1 MRKKA
6 RLKQLTLGI
15 AAALLAGSWQAP
27 AWAAE
32 EGPITENKTLTEDT
46 TVKVVEKGEE
56 IPKAP
61 AGVYANQPLTLDMA
75 GHDLN
80 LHLDLKDLKGRKAP
94 STRGSGIF
102 IQSKSSLTIHSDK
115 ANPHAENRLI
125 TINAR
130 GGWLDAGSTGGATSG
145 IYFKDWARG
154 PMNAEIQADVTV
166 EQLWSGREPARGI
179 WAPGQATLDLKGKFT
194 IKPDGIYHYYTEA
207 PNGSNKKAPGA
218 YGIHVEGKNNNI
230 KIRSVDITATR
241 IQRGIQFG
249 GDFDAATKSTVRIGG
264 GTFKVKENAA
274 RDHRLMYLKGTSK
287 SENTNRIY
295 FNTNEDGT
303 DAGTQTTDLEGFID
317 VEKNGEVYLGLSDAL
332 SKWLGGTKHDAQ
344 GKTTLFLKNGATWD
358 TTNSGRGTRL
368 ARLSSVDGTA
378 GHIFQNDTGKLTI
391 DDYAGRQNIYYSHAG
406 GDGTDT
412 SHYKA
417 GDTHIVKAAAN
428 SFVTMVTDRASTTT
442 TDEKIHQT
450 LNALA
455 GKLYYDEAK
464 SGQKNL
470 KGKAVLAEEL
480 TASSAA
486 LSLHSEEIAFD
497 AGSGKGSTTASIV
510 RDRQIAEAG
519 WPSMD
524 ITDQWD
530 AEGYRHDEG
539 KNYTFDKDVVI
550 RTKASGR
557 DDKVIPAQRYYK
569 GGIIVDEEDEKRLV
583 TINMNGH
590 RLTLNSTADMP
601 ELKQKHACGIISTGT
616 KLEIQNAGGID
627 INITGNGTSR
637 HGIYAFT
644 TSRKDGG
651 VTIKNDDAPEH
662 AVKIRNTASGEKGD
676 AVVANATSL
685 KKTVVD
691 IQGLVDIEQD
701 KENLLYVTNA
711 GEIHIGGGRIVAGAG
726 ARAAKLTGNGKV
738 FINTHS
744 GGSGVQAISK
754 KRDVQIEG
762 NVVLDGNNVTFGAA
776 LATKNSYFK
785 GKIGRGSG
793 SGNTALQ
800 LANGARWDNQS
811 VGLDG
816 NRINTS
822 YLSHLKSD
830 DGAIYQNDAKDI
842 RIDKFEGKAKLFY
855 AHENDGTDAA
865 HYKAGNTHIK
875 SAEPNAEIT
884 VATDSKNVKMTDEQ
898 ELYKTLNALAGK
910 LYYDSAAT
918 ESNLKGKAMIAEGLT
933 SSAASQ
939 KLEDIIFKKDAGGQG
954 SVKAPVVVEKNQIAE
969 IGAASTALTN
979 AWKASGERDA
989 TGKYTFNK
997 ALTLN
1002 TKANGSG
1009 LLSMG
1014 NHIGSVLMNSEGAPS
1029 GSKINMQ
1036 TFKLTL
1042 HTENNTDAAKRA
1054 VGIGVVGTD
1063 LAVEEAGAVD
1073 ISIRGDKDSASGIYA
1088 AATAEKNAAVRI
1100 RNGNAK
1106 EYAVK
1111 IRNESSGAKKAAIT
1125 AKGEAAKEA
1134 LVEVTGLVDIEQDKD
1149 NLLYAADGGVIRIG
1163 GGSMKAAGDA
1173 KAVHIKNNGKTLI
1186 NATEEGDSVEAAST
1200 ERDAKI
1206 EGNVLLE
1213 GNDGVFGAALA
1224 TKDSYIKGKIGGT
1237 GSGSTRLLL
1246 AKGAY
1251 WDNKSVGS
1259 GGDTI
1264 GKSHLT
1270 HLKSD
1275 GGSIYQ
1281 NDAKDIT
1288 IDKFAGKATLFY
1300 HHTNDGT
1307 AGSHYTAGD
1316 THIKSAA
1323 PDAEITVA
1331 TDQTNVDLTDDAKV
1345 YKTLDALAG
1354 KLYYDGYVNNERTLK
1369 GKAMIAEG
1377 LTASSASKKIEKI
1390 TFKENGQGSVKEEI
1404 GPGRQIAE
1412 GAWTGAE
1419 LEQRYW
1425 KKQGVRSG
1433 STYTL
1438 NKDVTLAVKRTDNPV
1453 KALNDA
1459 DRYDFGG
1466 ILWGKGRRGSIE
1478 MKGHALNIDVGSGN
1492 LRTQAGKLRGDE
1504 STGILVSGGTLEL
1517 KSLGKTSIKAQNN
1530 GIHLLGDADKGNAEL
1545 FVHNGAAADPAVT
1558 IRSEDKGIYLES
1570 TTGAANLDIK
1580 GKVDIEAP
1588 QGVVVDRGKL
1598 TIGGGRIV
1606 SKGEAALYVN
1616 SISTAKINAK
1626 TDSEGNIVPVDES
1639 RDVQIEG
1646 DIRVKDSSASAYLGL
1661 TTKNSFLKGL
1671 FTTDMYTWPL
1681 HQWEWAS
1688 GKGYL
1693 VLKNGATWEHI
1704 KVGTGMDKN
1713 GKAELGDSRVNR
1725 LNADGG
1731 IIRQKDKRN
1740 ILIDDFRGKMQ
1751 VMYEH
1756 ENDGSRATD
1765 YKAGDV
1771 KIAAAKQGSEVTM
1784 VTDSN
1789 GIKLND
1795 EAQVRSVLDAL
1806 AGKLYYTGVTAH
1818 PTNLKGTAMI
1828 AEGFVT
1834 SSVSK
1839 KVADIAFRS
1848 TGQGYTENILENGN
1862 YKSFH
1867 GVNTGIDRNDHKAL
1881 TFDNFSGS
1889 ARLYYKHVNDGTR
1902 TEDYGSDPTYV
1913 DPSKRY
1919 HDTHIKHA
1927 AENSSVT
1934 MVTDSN
1940 GVELGN
1946 ENAVRKTLNALAGKL
1961 YYDGYAKGERNLKG
1975 TAMIAEGL
1983 TGSAISQQLDLD
1995 YRESDG
2001 RAHVKSN
2008 ATSSTASGTIQKQIA
2023 EGNYDDVEPVQEFW
2037 KKKGVYDGNGNYTF
2051 HHDIKLEVKAAD
2063 KPVISVK
2070 DNKFGTI
2077 YWNGDVKGSIDMTGH
2092 RLDIKAGPGGHGLFP
2107 NQGPQSGWE
2116 RTPNAITVYSG
2127 TLTIKNV
2134 KGMNIESDPKG
2145 SLYGRGIFVMGY
2157 PGGAGHNSGH
2167 GHAKLV
2173 IENDDKPENAVKIR
2187 VKDTGEDFGAIE
2199 ARKNMGSAEVDI
2211 KGLVDIDSKMW
2222 RAVESHGA
2230 RVSIGGGTI
2239 KGSDVASIAA
2249 YDNGTVFVNAQL
2261 NNKGH
2266 VVATSKTRPV
2276 KITGDISS
2284 ESNGHVVLGLNNK
2297 ESFFKGLVST
2307 DIWGVDKAT
2316 QKPYSYIP
2324 GSVSM
2329 LLANGATWE
2338 HKQVGTGYYTSSSKD
2353 KGAKARG
2360 KGNSMDSH
2368 VTRLQADKG
2377 VLKQNDPHKITI
2389 DNYSGNMQLVYQHE
2403 GDGTKAENYKAGDVH
2418 IKKAEKDSA
2427 VTMVT
2432 DGNGLS
2438 LTDETQVY
2446 KTLNALAGKLYY
2458 DGYKTGERN
2467 LKGAATISEG
2477 LTESSKTLKK
2487 ANMDWSETSGQGS
2500 VKAPQKPGTD
2510 PQKPGTDPQKPGTD
2524 PQKPGTDPQ
2533 KPGTDPQKPGT
2544 DPQKPGTDPQKP
2556 GKDPQKPG
2564 TDPQKPGKDPQKP
2577 GKDPQKP
2584 GTNPQK
2590 PKIEYGDYETKLMSG
2605 VKSAMTAST
2614 MAWRAEA
2621 NDLMKR
2627 MGDLRLSPEDEGVWA
2642 RVYRGKS
2649 SSNKDKT
2656 NFEMNYT
2663 TIQVGYDKKV
2673 GDDWRV
2679 GVAGSYMK
2687 GSSSY
2692 ASGSGENKEGNL
2704 GVYGTW
2710 TGKSGEYV
2718 DLIAKIGR
2726 LANEYTVY
2734 NDFGHYVKGD
2744 FHTWGGSLSAEY
2756 GRRISLKGGS
2766 FVEPQIELIYS
2777 HLNGVNYTGDTDY
2790 VGRKMHVRQGAMNS
2804 FVSRLGVGF
2813 GQETERGTWFLKA
2826 SLYHEFAG
2834 DISTEYTDGFTPKS
2848 TTQRGKDTWVGI
2860 QLGGTT
2866 RLNDR
2871 TSLYGTF
2878 EKTFGGDIKTDWRID
2893 AGLRWSF

>member
-46 TVKVVEKGEE
+46 TVKVVEAGTER
-56 IPKAP
+56 PKAP
-61 AGVYANQPLTLDMA
+61 AGVYATQPLALDMA
-75 GHDLN
+75 GHDLK
-80 LHLDLKDLKGRKAP
+80 LHLDLKGLKGSKAP

-102 IQSKSSLTIHSDK
+102 IQSGSSLTIHSDK
-115 ANPHAENRLI
+115 ANSHAANRLI
-125 TINAR
+125 TINAH
-130 GGWLDAGSTGGATSG
+130 GGWMDAGSTGGATSG

-207 PNGSNKKAPGA
+207 PNSSNKKAPGA

-287 SENTNRIY
+287 SENTNRVY

-368 ARLSSVDGTA
+368 ARLSSADGTA

-391 DDYAGRQNIYYSHAG
+391 DDYAGRQNIYYSHAD
-406 GDGTDT
+406 GDGTDS

-428 SFVTMVTDRASTTT
+428 SFVTMVTDRAATTT

-470 KGKAVLAEEL
+470 KGKAVLAEGL

-510 RDRQIAEAG
+510 RDRQIAEVG
-519 WPSMD
+519 FDSMD
-524 ITDQWD
+524 HSEAWENEHCYDG
-530 AEGYRHDEG
+530 AGH
-539 KNYTFDKDVVI
+539 YTFNKDLVI

-557 DDKVIPAQRYYK
+557 DDKVIPAQRFYK
-569 GGIIVDEEDEKRLV
+569 GGIIVDEEDEKKLV

-616 KLEIQNAGGID
+616 KLDIENAGGID

-691 IQGLVDIEQD
+691 IKGLVDIEQD
-701 KENLLYVTNA
+701 AENLLYVTNA
-711 GEIHIGGGRIVAGAG
+711 GEIHIGGGRIVAGAN
-726 ARAAKLTGNGKV
+726 ARAAKLTRNGKI
-738 FINTHS
+738 FINTQN
-744 GGSGVQAISK
+744 GGSGVQAISTN
-754 KRDVQIEG
+754 RDVQIEG
-762 NVVLDGNNVTFGAA
+762 NVVLEENNVTFAAA
-776 LATKNSYFK
+776 LGSKNSYFK

-884 VATDSKNVKMTDEQ
+884 VATDAKNVKMTDEQ

-1002 TKANGSG
+1002 TKTNGSG

-1111 IRNESSGAKKAAIT
+1111 IRNEASGAKEAAIT
-1125 AKGEAAKEA
+1125 AKGEASKEA

-1259 GGDTI
+1259 GGAAI

-1307 AGSHYTAGD
+1307 AGSHYAAGD

-1404 GPGRQIAE
+1404 GPGHQIAE

-1606 SKGEAALYVN
+1606 SKGEAALYAN
-1616 SISTAKINAK
+1616 SISTAKINA
-1626 TDSEGNIVPVDES
+1626 DVDGEGNIVPVDES

-1646 DIRVKDSSASAYLGL
+1646 DIRVKDSSASAYIGL
-1661 TTKNSFLKGL
+1661 TTKDSILKGL
-1671 FTTDMYTWPL
+1671 FTTDLYTWPL
-1681 HQWEWAS
+1681 HQWELAS

-1693 VLKNGATWEHI
+1693 ALKNGAVWEHV

-1889 ARLYYKHVNDGTR
+1889 ARLYYKHVNDGTQ
-1902 TEDYGSDPTYV
+1902 TADYGSDPEYK
-1913 DPSKRY
+1913 DSQKLY
-1919 HDTHIKHA
+1919 GDTHIKHA
-1927 AENSSVT
+1927 AANSSVT

-1946 ENAVRKTLNALAGKL
+1946 ENAVRRTLNALAGKL
-1961 YYDGYAKGERNLKG
+1961 YYDGYKENERNLKG

-2063 KPVISVK
+2063 KPVISVR
-2070 DNKFGTI
+2070 DNKFGTV
-2077 YWNGDVKGSIDMTGH
+2077 YWNGDIQGSIDMTGH
-2092 RLDIKAGPGGHGLFP
+2092 RLDIKAGPGGHGLLP
-2107 NQGPQSGWE
+2107 NEGPQAGWE

-2167 GHAKLV
+2167 GQAKLV

-2284 ESNGHVVLGLNNK
+2284 ESNGYVVLGLNNK
-2297 ESFFKGLVST
+2297 DSFFKGLVST

-2338 HKQVGTGYYTSSSKD
+2338 HEQVGTGYHHKKETGSTE
-2353 KGAKARG
+2353 KGI
-2360 KGNSMDSH
+2360 SMDSH

-2377 VLKQNDPHKITI
+2377 ILRQNDPHKLTI
-2389 DNYSGNMQLVYQHE
+2389 DTYAGNMELVYRHE
-2403 GDGTKAENYKAGDVH
+2403 GDGTKAEHYKAGDVH
-2418 IKKAEKDSA
+2418 IKSAEKDSR

-2432 DGNGLS
+2432 DSSGLS

-2458 DGYKTGERN
+2458 DGYVKNERN
-2467 LKGAATISEG
+2467 LQGVAKIAEG
-2477 LTESSKTLKK
+2477 LTASSMATTLKQADMK
-2487 ANMDWSETSGQGS
+2487 WSESSGQGL
-2500 VKAPQKPGTD
+2500 V
-2510 PQKPGTDPQKPGTD
+2510 
-2524 PQKPGTDPQ
+2524 
-2533 KPGTDPQKPGT
+2533 
-2544 DPQKPGTDPQKP
+2544 
-2556 GKDPQKPG
+2556 KDPQPQPDTPQPQPQPDTPQPQPQPDTPQPQPKPD
-2564 TDPQKPGKDPQKP
+2564 TPKPQPKPDS
-2577 GKDPQKP
+2577 
-2584 GTNPQK
+2584 
-2590 PKIEYGDYETKLMSG
+2590 KIEYGDYETKLMSG

-2656 NFEMNYT
+2656 NFDMNYT

-2687 GSSSY
+2687 GTSSY
-2692 ASGSGENKEGNL
+2692 ASGSGKNKEGNL

-2726 LANEYTVY
+2726 LTNEYTVY
-2734 NDFGHYVKGD
+2734 NNFGHYVKGD

-2766 FVEPQIELIYS
+2766 FIEPQIELIYS

-2790 VGRKMHVRQGAMNS
+2790 VGQKMHVCQGAMNS

-2834 DISTEYTDGFTPKS
+2834 DLSTDYSDGFTPKS
-2848 TTQRGKDTWVGI
+2848 TTQRGRDTWVGI

-2866 RLNDR
+2866 KLNDR

-2878 EKTFGGDIKTDWRID
+2878 EKTFGGDIKTDWRVD

>member
-1 MRKKA
+1 MKKKA

-56 IPKAP
+56 VPKAP

-80 LHLDLKDLKGRKAP
+80 LHLDLKDLKGEKAS

-130 GGWLDAGSTGGATSG
+130 GGWLDAGSMGGATSG

-218 YGIHVEGKNNNI
+218 YGIHVEGKNNDI

-241 IQRGIQFG
+241 IQRGIQLG
-249 GDFDAATKSTVRIGG
+249 GESGSATKSTVRIGG

-317 VEKNGEVYLGLSDAL
+317 VEKNGEVYLGLSNAL

-344 GKTTLFLKNGATWD
+344 GKTTLLLKNGATWD

-368 ARLSSVDGTA
+368 ARLSSTDGTA
-378 GHIFQNDTGKLTI
+378 GHIFQNDTGKLMI
-391 DDYAGRQNIYYSHAG
+391 EDYAGRQNIYYSHAD

-428 SFVTMVTDRASTTT
+428 SFVTMVTDRAATTT

-455 GKLYYDEAK
+455 GKLYYDEAT

-470 KGKAVLAEEL
+470 KGKAVLAEGL

-486 LSLHSEEIAFD
+486 LSLHSEELTFD

-510 RDRQIAEAG
+510 KDRQIAEVGAD
-519 WPSMD
+519 SFD
-524 ITDQWD
+524 LSD
-530 AEGYRHDEG
+530 AWESEGYRRDDG

-557 DDKVIPAQRYYK
+557 DDLVIPAQRYYK
-569 GGIIVDEEDEKRLV
+569 GGIIVDEEDAKKLV

-601 ELKQKHACGIISTGT
+601 ELKQKYACGIISTGT
-616 KLEIQNAGGID
+616 KLDIENAGGID

-637 HGIYAFT
+637 HGIYAYS
-644 TSRKDGG
+644 TSRKKGG
-651 VTIKNDDAPEH
+651 ITIKNGDAPEH
-662 AVKIRNTASGEKGD
+662 AVKIRNTARGEKD
-676 AVVANATSL
+676 AAVFAQGESSQ
-685 KKTVVD
+685 KTVVD
-691 IQGLVDIEQD
+691 IEGLVDIEQD
-701 KENLLYVTNA
+701 KDNLLYVTNA
-711 GEIHIGGGRIVAGAG
+711 GEIHIGGGRIVAGAD
-726 ARAAKLTGNGKV
+726 ARAAKLTRNGTI
-738 FINTHS
+738 FINTQN
-744 GGSGVQAISK
+744 GGNSVQAVSTN
-754 KRDVQIEG
+754 RDVQIEG
-762 NVVLDGNNVTFGAA
+762 NVLLEGNNGTFAAA
-776 LATKNSYFK
+776 LGSKNSYFK

-793 SGNTALQ
+793 DGTTALQ
-800 LANGARWDNQS
+800 LANGARWDNRS

-816 NRINTS
+816 ERINTS

-830 DGAIYQNDAKDI
+830 GGAIYQNDAKDI
-842 RIDKFEGKAKLFY
+842 HIDKFEGKAKLFY

-875 SAEPNAEIT
+875 SAAPDAEIT
-884 VATDSKNVKMTDEQ
+884 VATDAKNVKMTNEQ

-933 SSAASQ
+933 ASSASQ
-939 KLEDIIFKKDAGGQG
+939 KLEDIIFKTDAGGQG

-969 IGAASTALTN
+969 IGADSTALSA
-979 AWKASGERDA
+979 AWQTSGERDA

-1009 LLSMG
+1009 LVHMG
-1014 NHIGSVLMNSEGAPS
+1014 DHVGSVLMNSEGAPN

-1036 TFKLTL
+1036 TFTLAL

-1063 LAVEEAGAVD
+1063 LTVEEAGAVD
-1073 ISIRGDKDSASGIYA
+1073 ISIRGDKDSASGISA

-1100 RNGNAK
+1100 QNGNAK
-1106 EYAVK
+1106 EYTVK
-1111 IRNESSGAKKAAIT
+1111 IRNEASGAKEAAIT
-1125 AKGEAAKEA
+1125 AKGEASKEA

-1149 NLLYAADGGVIRIG
+1149 NLLYADDGGVIRIG

-1173 KAVHIKNNGKTLI
+1173 KAVHLKNKGKVFI
-1186 NATEEGDSVEAAST
+1186 NATEEGDGLQAAS
-1200 ERDAKI
+1200 RDRGTKI

-1213 GNDGVFGAALA
+1213 GNGGIFGAAL
-1224 TKDSYIKGKIGGT
+1224 TTTDSFLKGKIGGT
-1237 GSGSTRLLL
+1237 DSASTRLLL
-1246 AKGAY
+1246 EKGAY
-1251 WDNKSVGS
+1251 WDNTSVGS
-1259 GGDTI
+1259 GGAAI
-1264 GKSHLT
+1264 GKSRLT

-1275 GGSIYQ
+1275 GGAIYQ
-1281 NDAKDIT
+1281 NDANDIT
-1288 IDKFAGKATLFY
+1288 IDKFAGKTTLFY

-1307 AGSHYTAGD
+1307 AAAHYTAGN

-1323 PDAEITVA
+1323 EGAAITVA
-1331 TDQTNVDLTDDAKV
+1331 TDQQNMDLTDDTKV
-1345 YKTLDALAG
+1345 YQTLDALAG
-1354 KLYYDGYVNNERTLK
+1354 KLYYDGYVHGERTLK
-1369 GKAMIAEG
+1369 GRAMIVEG
-1377 LTASSASKKIEKI
+1377 LTTSSASKKLDKI

-1404 GPGRQIAE
+1404 GQGRQIAE

-1419 LEQRYW
+1419 LEQKYW
-1425 KKQGVRSG
+1425 KRQGVRSD

-1453 KALNDA
+1453 KALNDT

-1466 ILWGKGRRGSIE
+1466 ILWGKNQRGSIE
-1478 MKGHALNIDVGSGN
+1478 MKGHALNIDVGNGT
-1492 LRTQAGKLRGDE
+1492 LRTHAGKLRGDE

-1530 GIHLLGDADKGNAEL
+1530 GIHLLGDTDKGNAEL

-1558 IRSEDKGIYLES
+1558 IKSEDKGIYLES
-1570 TTGAANLDIK
+1570 TTGAANLNIK
-1580 GKVDIEAP
+1580 GKVDIKAP

-1606 SKGEAALYVN
+1606 SNGEAALYVN
-1616 SISTAKINAK
+1616 SISTAKINA
-1626 TDSEGNIVPVDES
+1626 DVDGEGNIVPMDES

-1646 DIRVKDSSASAYLGL
+1646 DIRVKDGSASAYLGL
-1661 TTKNSFLKGL
+1661 TTKDSILKGL
-1671 FTTDMYTWPL
+1671 FTTDLYTWPL
-1681 HQWEWAS
+1681 HQWELAS

-1693 VLKNGATWEHI
+1693 ALKNGAVWEHI
-1704 KVGTGMDKN
+1704 KVGTGKDKN
-1713 GKAELGDSRVNR
+1713 GEAEIGDSRLNR

-1740 ILIDDFRGKMQ
+1740 ILIDDFRGNMQ

-1756 ENDGSRATD
+1756 ENDGSRTTD

-1771 KIAAAKQGSEVTM
+1771 KITAAKQGSEVTM
-1784 VTDSN
+1784 VTDSK

-1795 EAQVRSVLDAL
+1795 EAQVRSVLDTL

-1834 SSVSK
+1834 SSASR
-1839 KVADIAFRS
+1839 KVADIAFRE
-1848 TGQGYTENILENGN
+1848 TGQGYTENILENGA
-1862 YKSFH
+1862 YKSFL
-1867 GVNTGIDRNDHKAL
+1867 GVNTGIDRNDHKTL

-1902 TEDYGSDPTYV
+1902 TEDYGSDSEYV
-1913 DPSKRY
+1913 DPNKRY
-1919 HDTHIKHA
+1919 GDTHIKHA

-1940 GVELGN
+1940 GIELSN

-1975 TAMIAEGL
+1975 KAMIAEGL
-1983 TGSAISQQLDLD
+1983 TGSAVSQQLDLD

-2008 ATSSTASGTIQKQIA
+2008 ATSSTASGTIKKQIA
-2023 EGNYDDVEPVQEFW
+2023 EGAYDDVEPVQEFW
-2037 KKKGVYDGNGNYTF
+2037 KKKGVYDGKGNYTF

-2070 DNKFGTI
+2070 DNKFGTV
-2077 YWNGDVKGSIDMTGH
+2077 YWNGDVQGSIDMTGH

-2107 NQGPQSGWE
+2107 NQDPQSGWE

-2134 KGMNIESDPKG
+2134 KGMDIESDPKG

-2173 IENDDKPENAVKIR
+2173 IENDDDPANAVRIR

-2249 YDNGTVFVNAQL
+2249 YDNGTVFVNSRL
-2261 NNKGH
+2261 DSKGH
-2266 VVATSKTRPV
+2266 VVATSETRPV

-2297 ESFFKGLVST
+2297 DSFFKGLVST

-2338 HKQVGTGYYTSSSKD
+2338 HEQVGTGYYTSAKEKGTKD
-2353 KGAKARG
+2353 RG

-2377 VLKQNDPHKITI
+2377 ILRQNDPHKLTI
-2389 DNYSGNMQLVYQHE
+2389 DTYAGNMELVYRHE
-2403 GDGTKAENYKAGDVH
+2403 GDGTKAEHYKAGDVH
-2418 IKKAEKDSA
+2418 IKSAEKDSR

-2432 DGNGLS
+2432 DSSGLS

-2458 DGYKTGERN
+2458 DGYVKNERN
-2467 LKGAATISEG
+2467 LQGVAKIAEG
-2477 LTESSKTLKK
+2477 LTASSMATTLKQADMKWSESSGK
-2487 ANMDWSETSGQGS
+2487 GS
-2500 VKAPQKPGTD
+2500 LKAPASKPDT
-2510 PQKPGTDPQKPGTD
+2510 PKPDTPKPDT
-2524 PQKPGTDPQ
+2524 PKPDTP
-2533 KPGTDPQKPGT
+2533 KPDTPKPDT
-2544 DPQKPGTDPQKP
+2544 PKPDTPKP
-2556 GKDPQKPG
+2556 DTPKPD
-2564 TDPQKPGKDPQKP
+2564 TPKPDTPKP
-2577 GKDPQKP
+2577 DTPRPPSASEKH
-2584 GTNPQK
+2584 
-2590 PKIEYGDYETKLMSG
+2590 KIEYGDYETKIMSG
-2605 VKSAMTAST
+2605 VKSAMTASS

-2627 MGDLRLSPEDEGVWA
+2627 MGDLRLSPEDTGIWA

-2656 NFEMNYT
+2656 NFQMNYT

-2692 ASGSGENKEGNL
+2692 ESGSGKNKEGNL

-2710 TGKSGEYV
+2710 TGKNGEYV

-2726 LANEYTVY
+2726 LTNEYTVY

-2756 GRRISLKGGS
+2756 GRRINLKGGS
-2766 FVEPQIELIYS
+2766 FIEPQIELIYS

-2790 VGRKMHVRQGAMNS
+2790 AGQKMYVRQGAMNS
-2804 FVSRLGVGF
+2804 FVGRIGLGF
-2813 GQETERGTWFLKA
+2813 GQETERSTWFLKA
-2826 SLYHEFAG
+2826 SVYHEFAG
-2834 DISTEYTDGFTPKS
+2834 DLSTDYSDGTNPWK
-2848 TTQRGKDTWVGI
+2848 TTHQEGKDTWLGL
-2860 QLGGTT
+2860 QLGGTMK
-2866 RLNDR
+2866 LSDK

-2878 EKTFGGDIKTDWRID
+2878 EKTFGGDIKTDWRVD